1 MTIITRESALLT
13 DEMLARFDERAPIYD
28 RENRFFTEDFEE
40 LRASGYLLA
49 AVPVE
54 LGGSGLRLD
63 EVMRLQQQLAYHAP
77 ATAVAVNM
85 HLYWTGLAADLARF
99 GDDRCAFILDE
110 AADGHV
116 FAAGHGEAGNDLG
129 LFASTTQA
137 ERVDGGWVV
146 TGRKVF
152 GSLSPV
158 WTYLGFHAM
167 DTCDPAAPKVIHG
180 FLPRDAA
187 GYRIEQT
194 WDALGMRATASNDT
208 VFDGD
213 VRARRAGARRG
224 AAGAAGADLFHVAL
238 FAWGLLGFAN
248 VYIGA
253 ARRAYDLVV
262 ESAGKTGRD
271 RAHPDR
277 WRTTPRCSGAS
288 PRCAWRSRPST
299 ATSAGCATSGATGVD
314 HGIEW
319 PLKIVAAKHF
329 AVTRAFEIV
338 DTALDLSGGS
348 GAVQAQPHRAAVPRR
363 APRAHPPGQP
373 PGGLRDR
380 RQGQPGPRPRRPAA
394 VGVRSWHRTDG

>member
-1 MTIITRESALLT
+1 MTTITRESALLT
-13 DEMLARFDERAPIYD
+13 DEMLARFDERAPVYD

-63 EVMRLQQQLAYHAP
+63 EVMRLQRQLAYHAP

-99 GDDRCAFILDE
+99 GDDRCAFILRE

-129 LFASTTQA
+129 LFASAAQA

-167 DTCDPAAPKVIHG
+167 DTSDPEAPKVVHG

-194 WDALGMRATASNDT
+194 WDALGMRATASHDT
-208 VFDGD
+208 VFDGAFVPD
-213 VRARRAGARRG
+213 ELVPVVAPM
-224 AAGAAGADLFHVAL
+224 GAAGADLFHLSL
-238 FAWGLLGFAN
+238 FAWGLLGFGN

-262 ESAGKTGRD
+262 ESAKTRGAIGLTRSQ
-271 RAHPDR
+271 AHNPEVQRGVAEMRMALEAVD
-277 WRTTPRCSGAS
+277 SYLGQV
-288 PRCAWRSRPST
+288 CADWSM
-299 ATSAGCATSGATGVD
+299 GVD
-314 HGIEW
+314 HGADW

-329 AVTRAFEIV
+329 AVTNAFEIV
-338 DTALDLSGGS
+338 DTALDLTGGS
-348 GAVQAQPHRAAVPRR
+348 GLFKRSRIEQLFRDVRLGRIHPANRLAVYEIVGKSALGLDLDEQPRW
-363 APRAHPPGQP
+363 G
-373 PGGLRDR
+373 
-380 RQGQPGPRPRRPAA
+380 
-394 VGVRSWHRTDG
+394 